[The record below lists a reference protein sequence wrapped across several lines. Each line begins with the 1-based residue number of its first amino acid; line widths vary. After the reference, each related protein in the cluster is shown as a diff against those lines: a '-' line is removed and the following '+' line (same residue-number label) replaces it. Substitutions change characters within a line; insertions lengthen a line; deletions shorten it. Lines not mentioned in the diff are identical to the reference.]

1 MVALSA
7 ANIAE
12 AGQLVEP
19 LFRNTPQFHDP
30 VLDQRLGRELV
41 LKVETLNPLGS
52 FKGRGASYFVRGL
65 EPGREVVCAS
75 AGNFG
80 QGIAYAA
87 AARGIPVTVFTAENA
102 NAGKVARMRSF
113 GADVKQFGAD
123 FDVAKDAAR
132 EYAAADGRLFVEDGE
147 APAIAEGA
155 GTIGVELV
163 PLDLDTLLVP
173 VGNGALIAGI
183 GCYLKAHSAW
193 TRVIGVCAAGAPAM
207 LRSWHDRTPVTTD
220 SVDTMADGIAV
231 RVPVPAAVGW
241 MLEYVDDMLAVEEAT
256 IGRAMRLLR
265 ETTGQLVEPSAA
277 AGIAALLDH
286 EIPGERTGTIITGR
300 NYLRETG

>member
-12 AGQLVEP
+12 AAQLVEP
-19 LFRNTPQFHDP
+19 VFRNTPQFHDP

-65 EPGREVVCAS
+65 EAGREIVCAS

-87 AARGIPVTVFTAENA
+87 AARRIPVTVFTAENA
-102 NAGKVARMRSF
+102 NAGKIARMRAF
-113 GADVKQFGAD
+113 GAEVKQVGAD

-132 EYAAADGRLFVEDGE
+132 EYAEGAGRLFVEDGE

-155 GTIGVELV
+155 GTIGVELA
-163 PLDLDTLLVP
+163 PLELDTLLVP
-173 VGNGALIAGI
+173 VGNGALIGGI
-183 GCYLKAHSAW
+183 GCYLKTHAAR
-193 TRVIGVCAAGAPAM
+193 TRIIGVCAAGAPAM
-207 LRSWHDRTPVTTD
+207 LHSWRDRAPVATESARTI
-220 SVDTMADGIAV
+220 ADGIAV
-231 RVPVPAAVGW
+231 RVPVPAAVEW
-241 MLEYVDDMLAVEEAT
+241 TVEYVDDMLAVEEAT
-256 IGRAMRLLR
+256 IERAMRLLR
-265 ETTGQLVEPSAA
+265 EATGQLVEPSAV
-277 AGIAALLDH
+277 AGIAALLEHD
-286 EIPGERTGTIITGR
+286 IPGERLGTIITGR
-300 NYLRETG
+300 NYPGDTA